1 MVCSKVMGKLVYS
14 NKQLDF
20 IELEWFERNAPHLTK
35 NTVGGKEVTLEYDIV
50 LGDRDIIFEDEK
62 DLIAVKLLPCRI
74 LSSRVNR
81 ITEAGRACYLL
92 GLAGLP
98 VSIDAEW
105 IKAPYDERAAKLLKE
120 KEIFYQVTEEI
131 FEATDLPTPEYSD
144 IAR

>member
-1 MVCSKVMGKLVYS
+1 MKDPDEIFYHIDALLRKSGK
-14 NKQLDF
+14 K
-20 IELEWFERNAPHLTK
+20 
-35 NTVGGKEVTLEYDIV
+35 
-50 LGDRDIIFEDEK
+50 EK

-74 LSSRVNR
+74 LSARVNS

-98 VSIDAEW
+98 VSVDTEW
-105 IKAPYDERAAKLLKE
+105 IKAPYNERAAKLLKE
-120 KEIFYQVTEEI
+120 NEIFFQVTEVI

>member
-1 MVCSKVMGKLVYS
+1 MMVCSKVMGKLVYS

-74 LSSRVNR
+74 LSARVNS
-81 ITEAGRACYLL
+81 ITEAGRA
-92 GLAGLP
+92 
-98 VSIDAEW
+98 
-105 IKAPYDERAAKLLKE
+105 
-120 KEIFYQVTEEI
+120 
-131 FEATDLPTPEYSD
+131 
-144 IAR
+144 